1 MYVGGVTHSVLIEV
15 SFSMV
20 ADMLIYKTP
29 PAWGNE
35 KSFDTWKAKISLST
49 SNLIK
54 RLHTARK
61 KYTESHPKVLHLI
74 EQTETDAEMDK
85 ADYEQSLASERS
97 TGKLFK
103 YFKAFHKPSLPSIL
117 KYKNA
122 AADTDPLQAE
132 LFSKFFASVYIE
144 SCTFSEPPEPDSN
157 TVLDTI
163 SFTEL
168 QILEICQSS
177 NTNKNK
183 GPDHLLPVMSLKHKH
198 LYIILSIKYFL
209 KLFKLGVFQTTG
221 KQL

>member
-1 MYVGGVTHSVLIEV
+1 MYVGGVKHSVLIEV

-35 KSFDTWKAKISLST
+35 KKFDTWKAKISLST
-49 SNLIK
+49 SNLIE

-74 EQTETDAEMDK
+74 EQTETNAEMDK

-103 YFKAFHKPSLPSIL
+103 YFKAFHKPTLPSIL

-122 AADTDPLQAE
+122 AADTDPLQAV

-157 TVLDTI
+157 TVLDIISLLSSRYLKYVNRRTRIKIKTPTI
-163 SFTEL
+163 Y
-168 QILEICQSS
+168 CQYCS
-177 NTNKNK
+177 
-183 GPDHLLPVMSLKHKH
+183 
-198 LYIILSIKYFL
+198 
-209 KLFKLGVFQTTG
+209 
-221 KQL
+221 